1 MRKCLYNYNSKY
13 NEMQINTYYGSYCKH
28 NKHNKKVRKCRSFSD
43 PKKAGKSLSGELEIT
58 EVGPV

>member
-1 MRKCLYNYNSKY
+1 
-13 NEMQINTYYGSYCKH
+13 MQINTYYGSYCKH